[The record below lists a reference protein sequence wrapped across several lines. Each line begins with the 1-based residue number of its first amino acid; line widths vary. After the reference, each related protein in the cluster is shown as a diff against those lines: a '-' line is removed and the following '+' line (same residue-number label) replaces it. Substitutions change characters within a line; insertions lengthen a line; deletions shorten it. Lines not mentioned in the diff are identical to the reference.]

1 MVIPADSLVGRV
13 AVVTGG
19 GSGLGKA
26 AAKVLAHA
34 GARVMV
40 LGRTAEEIQRTAE
53 EILHSGGEAVPIVA
67 DVAKDA
73 EVKAA
78 MTQAAGAEGRIDV
91 VFANAGIN
99 GVWAPIE
106 LIEEKEWDE
115 TLAINLKGTF
125 LTIKH
130 AVPFMKQEGGSVVVT
145 ASINGTRIFSNSGAT
160 AYACSKA
167 GQVALVKMLA
177 LELARHRIRVN
188 VICPGAIESRID
200 ESTEKRSLE
209 GIHLPVEFPQGNVP
223 LTGGCS
229 GTSGQVAEL
238 VWFLASDLSSHIT
251 GTEVYIDGA
260 QSLLQG

>member
-1 MVIPADSLVGRV
+1 MVIPVDSLKGKV
-13 AVVTGG
+13 AVVTGA

-26 AAKVLAHA
+26 AAKILAHA

-40 LGRTAEEIQRTAE
+40 LGRTPDEIQCTAE
-53 EILHSGGEAVPIVA
+53 EILHNGGEAVPIVA

-78 MTQAAGAEGRIDV
+78 MAQAAGMEGRIDA

-200 ESTEKRSLE
+200 ESTEKRELE
-209 GIHLPVEFPQGNVP
+209 GIHLPVEFPQGSVP
-223 LTGGCS
+223 LTGGGAGS
-229 GTSGQVAEL
+229 AGQVAEL

>member
-1 MVIPADSLVGRV
+1 MVIPTDSLKGKV
-13 AVVTGG
+13 AVVTGA

-26 AAKVLAHA
+26 TAKVLAHA
-34 GARVMV
+34 GARVLV
-40 LGRTAEEIQRTAE
+40 LGRTAEEIQCTAE
-53 EILHSGGEAVPIVA
+53 EIHHGGGEAMAIEA

-73 EVKAA
+73 DVKAA
-78 MTQAAGAEGRIDV
+78 MARAVGTEGRIDV

-130 AVPFMKQEGGSVVVT
+130 ALPFMRQEGGSVVVT

-200 ESTEKRSLE
+200 ESTEKRELE

-223 LTGGCS
+223 LTGG
-229 GTSGQVAEL
+229 GAGAAGQVAEL

>member
-1 MVIPADSLVGRV
+1 MGKV
-13 AVVTGG
+13 AVVTGA

-26 AAKVLAHA
+26 AAKILAHA

-40 LGRTAEEIQRTAE
+40 LGRTAEEIQCTAD
-53 EILHSGGEAVPIVA
+53 EIVHGGGEAVPIVA

-78 MTQAAGAEGRIDV
+78 MAQAAEAGGRIDV

-177 LELARHRIRVN
+177 LELARYRIRVN

-200 ESTEKRSLE
+200 ESTEKRGLE
-209 GIHLPVEFPQGNVP
+209 GIHLPVEFPQGSVP
-223 LTGGCS
+223 LTGGRA
-229 GTSGQVAEL
+229 GTAGQVAEL
-238 VWFLASDLSSHIT
+238 VWFLASDVSSHIT

>member
-1 MVIPADSLVGRV
+1 MGKV
-13 AVVTGG
+13 AVVTGA

-26 AAKVLAHA
+26 AAKILAHA
-34 GARVMV
+34 GARVLV
-40 LGRTAEEIQRTAE
+40 LGRTAEEIRCTAE
-53 EILHSGGEAVPIVA
+53 EILHNGGEAVPIVA

-78 MTQAAGAEGRIDV
+78 MAEAAGTRGRIDV

-130 AVPFMKQEGGSVVVT
+130 AVPFMKQEGGSVLVT

-200 ESTEKRSLE
+200 ESTEKRALE
-209 GIHLPVEFPQGNVP
+209 GIHLPVEFPQGSVP
-223 LTGGCS
+223 LTGGRA
-229 GTSGQVAEL
+229 GTAGQVAEL
-238 VWFLASDLSSHIT
+238 VWFLASDLSSHVT